1 MQSLKGLSDR
11 ELVTRLRRLVQK
23 EQALTIAIIPHLVE
37 VTRRGLHLAQGYG
50 SLYEYCKGEL
60 GYSDASAWRRAR
72 AAQAVLRCPEAWD
85 RLREG
90 RVSLCT
96 LGRVHKF
103 ITPAVLKA
111 IGGKS
116 KAEVEWIA
124 AAYDAKGAA
133 PDRTRAVMVPRAP
146 ERSGAGQASA
156 AAPAANT
163 LQELRGKV
171 PAESDKQDLPPSPQD
186 GLRREVTLTDVK
198 LSFEQKWKIEA
209 VVSMAVKAKLDRCKA
224 LLSRKYPR
232 GVDYE
237 VLLGELAEMF
247 LEHRDPERRHER
259 RKQRQVQPKRK
270 RPAEAISN
278 TPVSRHI
285 TAREKEK
292 VWIRDK
298 GRCAYIGTNGKR
310 CASTHNLQFD
320 HYPVPFARGGPSTAG
335 NLRLL
340 CARHNRFTAYKIFG
354 EQAQKKRPLRL
365 GDVRGGEKAAHAV
378 E

>member
-1 MQSLKGLSDR
+1 MPSLTGLSDR
-11 ELVTRLRRLVQK
+11 ALVNRLRSLVQK
-23 EQALTIAIIPHLVE
+23 EKALTIAIIPHLVE
-37 VTRRGLHLAQGYG
+37 VARRGLCLAQGYG

-85 RLREG
+85 RLRAG

-103 ITPAVLKA
+103 ITPAVLKE

-124 AAYDAKGAA
+124 AAYDAKGAS

-146 ERSGAGQASA
+146 ERSGAGRAGA
-156 AAPAANT
+156 PAPAANT
-163 LQELRGKV
+163 LQEELRGEV
-171 PAESDKQDLPPSPQD
+171 AAESDKQDLPPSPQD
-186 GLRREVTLTDVK
+186 GLRREVTLTDIR

-209 VVSMAVKAKLDRCKA
+209 VLSMAVKAKLDRCKA
-224 LLSRKYPR
+224 LLSSKYPR

-237 VLLGELAEMF
+237 VLLGDLADVF
-247 LEHRDPERRHER
+247 LEHRDPERRQAR
-259 RKQRQVQPKRK
+259 RAQSKPPTRK
-270 RPAEAISN
+270 ATKSPD
-278 TPVSRHI
+278 SRHI
-285 TAREKEK
+285 PAREKDK

-298 GRCAYIGTNGKR
+298 GQCAFVGTNGKR
-310 CASTHNLQFD
+310 CASRHNLQFD
-320 HYPVPFARGGPSTAG
+320 HYPVPYAKNGPSTAG

-340 CARHNRFTAYKIFG
+340 CARHNRFTAEKIFG
-354 EQAQKKRPLRL
+354 DRARK
-365 GDVRGGEKAAHAV
+365 
-378 E
+378 

>member
-1 MQSLKGLSDR
+1 MPSLKGLSDQA
-11 ELVTRLRRLVQK
+11 LVSRLRDLVQK

-37 VTRRGLHLAQGYG
+37 VARRGLHLAQGHG
-50 SLYEYCKGEL
+50 SLYEYCKGAL

-72 AAQAVLRCPEAWD
+72 AARAVLRCPEAWD
-85 RLREG
+85 RLRAG

-103 ITPAVLKA
+103 ITPAVLKE

-124 AAYDAKGAA
+124 AAYDAKGAS

-146 ERSGAGQASA
+146 ERSGAGQAGTS
-156 AAPAANT
+156 APAVNT
-163 LQELRGKV
+163 LQEELRGEV
-171 PAESDKQDLPPSPQD
+171 TAEADRQDLPPSPQD

-209 VVSMAVKAKLDRCKA
+209 VLSMAVKAKLDRCKA
-224 LLSRKYPR
+224 LLSRKYPL

-237 VLLGELAEMF
+237 VLLGELADVF
-247 LEHRDPERRHER
+247 LEHRDPERRHQR
-259 RKQRQVQPKRK
+259 RKARRVPSQPSTRK
-270 RPAEAISN
+270 ATKSPD
-278 TPVSRHI
+278 SRHVP
-285 TAREKEK
+285 AREKEK
-292 VWIRDK
+292 VWVRDK
-298 GRCAYIGTNGKR
+298 GRCAYIGPNGKR

-320 HYPVPFARGGPSTAG
+320 HYPVPFARGGPSTAH

-340 CARHNRFTAYKIFG
+340 CGRHNRYTAAKILG
-354 EQAQKKRPLRL
+354 ERARK
-365 GDVRGGEKAAHAV
+365 
-378 E
+378 